1 MSRHTPVC
9 AAFLALSLMTLPAP
23 GAVARPMDGRFGVGL
38 ERTLGGATGLGL
50 RFFAADVLAIAA
62 TVGVDIAI
70 VDEGEDTSTSAGVT
84 ASVGALFQVARSD
97 HAHLSV
103 GARLTLGYRSLDAFR
118 LIDPDAT
125 SSDLDLAFELPI
137 GLEVWLADHFS
148 VVVSTGLIVDIVPS
162 SGAQV
167 RGDGAGSNAPPGSI
181 GVGIG
186 AGSITATLGAFYY
199 F

>member
-1 MSRHTPVC
+1 MFRTTPARASVAC
-9 AAFLALSLMTLPAP
+9 MALLVLLPA
-23 GAVARPMDGRFGVGL
+23 AVAARPMDGRFGVGL

-50 RFFAADVLAIAA
+50 RFYPADVVAIAA
-62 TVGVDIAI
+62 TAGVDII
-70 VDEGEDTSTSAGVT
+70 VLDDGNDTSTSAGVT
-84 ASVGALFQVARSD
+84 ASIGGLFQVARSD

-118 LIDPDAT
+118 LIDPEAT
-125 SSDLDLAFELPI
+125 SSDLDLAFEIPI

-148 VVVSTGLIVDIVPS
+148 VLVSTGLVVDIVPS

-167 RGDGAGSNAPPGSI
+167 RGDGAGSNAPPGGI
-181 GVGIG
+181 GIGIG